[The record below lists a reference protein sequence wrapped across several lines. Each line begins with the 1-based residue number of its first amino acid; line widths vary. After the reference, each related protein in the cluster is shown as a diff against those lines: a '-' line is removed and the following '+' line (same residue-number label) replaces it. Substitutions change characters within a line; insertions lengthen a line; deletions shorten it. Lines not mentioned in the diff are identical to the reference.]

1 MIAASGEIGIDVMV
15 ELCRSMLDGR
25 GMRDQWALSVV
36 VPIFEGKG
44 DAMSCGAYGGVKLL
58 EHEMKIG
65 ERVLERRMRRMT
77 KVDEMHSVLCQAKE
91 Q

>member
-1 MIAASGEIGIDVMV
+1 MGSEMCI
-15 ELCRSMLDGR
+15 
-25 GMRDQWALSVV
+25 RDR
-36 VPIFEGKG
+36 
-44 DAMSCGAYGGVKLL
+44 KLL